1 MISNFNFL
9 KSGQVQDIINRIEE
23 LGFVI
28 KNMLQRELIRQEA
41 WNIFYKHEGE
51 PYYEDLIDYML
62 SGDSVVLLL
71 CHETENP
78 IEKWKK
84 AIGKSDPEV
93 AKVHR
98 RFTDLFSFI
107 HPIRWLVDWGSLN

>member
-1 MISNFNFL
+1 
-9 KSGQVQDIINRIEE
+9 
-23 LGFVI
+23 
-28 KNMLQRELIRQEA
+28 MLQRELIRQEA

-51 PYYEDLIDYML
+51 PYYEDLVDYML

-93 AKVHR
+93 AKVIITYPSYQLIH
-98 RFTDLFSFI
+98 SFYS
-107 HPIRWLVDWGSLN
+107 LVDFMRGM